1 MQACPAALYY
11 MYKIIE
17 HCKYGDLFLNSKEIW
32 QEKTPCHSNQN
43 DKAFWQEH
51 RSVLK

>member
-17 HCKYGDLFLNSKEIW
+17 HCKYGDLFFNSKEIG
-32 QEKTPCHSNQN
+32 QEKCLVIHFIMTKHFRKN
-43 DKAFWQEH
+43 DRAF
-51 RSVLK
+51 